1 MQRIGRFEQTK
12 PARLPDG
19 PVLALASLLGREPSF
34 MLKFVAKRL
43 VSLIPTLLGVVT
55 LVFFMIALTPGDP
68 ARIML
73 GERANAEQLA
83 QLRAELG
90 LDQPLVKQYGLY
102 LSRVVRGDLGNSI
115 ISQQKITDELS
126 ERLPATI
133 ELALMAT
140 LFASILG
147 IVLGVA
153 AARKRNSW
161 VDYTTMTGALVGV
174 SMPVFWL
181 ALVLIMVFSI
191 FLDLLPTGGRIDVR
205 IYFKPITNFYLLD
218 GLILMLK
225 GEGTEVFVSAL
236 KHIILPTIALGT
248 IPLAII
254 ARTTRSSMLEVLKQ
268 DYVKTAR
275 AAGVKERKVVYRYAL
290 RNALLPVVTVIGIQ
304 FGLLLSGAILTETI
318 FSWPGIGK
326 WIYHAIGARDF
337 PAVQGGILFISIF
350 FVLINLTV
358 DLLYS
363 VINPRIRLK

>member
-1 MQRIGRFEQTK
+1 
-12 PARLPDG
+12 
-19 PVLALASLLGREPSF
+19 
-34 MLKFVAKRL
+34 MLKFILKRL
-43 VSLIPTLLGVVT
+43 LLLIPTLLGVVT
-55 LVFFMIALTPGDP
+55 LVFFMIALAPGDP

-90 LDQPLVKQYGLY
+90 LDQPLSKQYLLY
-102 LSRVVRGDLGNSI
+102 LERVLHGDLGKSI
-115 ISQQKITDELS
+115 VSQQKITDELKD
-126 ERLPATI
+126 RLPATI
-133 ELALMAT
+133 ELAITAT
-140 LFASILG
+140 IFASVLG
-147 IVLGVA
+147 IILGVA

-181 ALVLIMVFSI
+181 ALVLIMIFSVA
-191 FLDLLPTGGRIDVR
+191 LDLLPTGGRIDVR
-205 IYFKPITNFYLLD
+205 MYFKPITNFYLID
-218 GLILMLK
+218 GLILGFRGDGFK
-225 GEGTEVFVSAL
+225 VFWTAL
-236 KHIILPTIALGT
+236 KHLILPTIALGT

-275 AAGVKERKVVYRYAL
+275 AAGIMEQKVVYRYAL
-290 RNALLPVVTVIGIQ
+290 RNALLPVITVIGIQ

-326 WIYHAIGARDF
+326 WIYHSISARDF
-337 PAVQGGILFISIF
+337 PAVQGGILFISFF
-350 FVLINLTV
+350 FVMINLIV